1 LKRYSFVIE
10 IWLILFL
17 GTAALVAVAFARIDL
32 PAASYF
38 WRSGRFLH
46 PLDKALGSTIILSI
60 ESVVVVALVLARL
73 LRGHISRFG
82 ETLAIACLA
91 SICTYAVNS
100 EVLKVFFGVPN
111 PMSVIH
117 GARHAFNLWK
127 GSENSSFPSGHMMLA
142 GSFAGVFMRLYRTS
156 RAPLAALLL
165 IAAGVLVVG
174 DWHFVSDVVAGTFL
188 GVTLGILAAEAWTAH
203 SIRQA

>member
-1 LKRYSFVIE
+1 LKRYSYFIE

-17 GTAALVAVAFARIDL
+17 GTSALVAVAFASIDL
-32 PAASYF
+32 PTASYF
-38 WRSGRFLH
+38 WRPGRVLH

-60 ESVVVVALVLARL
+60 ESALVVALVLARL
-73 LRGHISRFG
+73 LRGHISRFS

-111 PMSVIH
+111 PMRVIH

-127 GSENSSFPSGHMMLA
+127 GSEHSSFPSGHMMLT
-142 GSFAGVFMRLYRTS
+142 GSFAGVFMRLYRAS
-156 RAPLAALLL
+156 RASLAALLL